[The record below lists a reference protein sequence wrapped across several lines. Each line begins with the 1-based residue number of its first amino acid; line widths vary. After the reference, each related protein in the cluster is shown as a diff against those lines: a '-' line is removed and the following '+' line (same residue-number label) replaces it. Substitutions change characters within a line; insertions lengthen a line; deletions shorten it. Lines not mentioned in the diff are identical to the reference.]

1 MEKELDFIPIKSFQQ
16 QKRERLER
24 NKILQEKQEKI
35 VKAKVEKSVKR
46 FVFGGTF
53 ILAFATS
60 LAFNGKHLANTII
73 ENNQIEKNFR
83 PIYEDA
89 QEIVS
94 ENTNIAKNTHT
105 GISEPQYDHMGI
117 AIDVEN
123 YVSKFGKLQGDALLA
138 AVLDV
143 SKDNAYQNDD
153 RIIRALPNDFVDAQ
167 TAEEYVHSL
176 GYENTDEYL
185 EAMKEVMYNENQ
197 RQETIEKYENQESE
211 LKR

>member
-1 MEKELDFIPIKSFQQ
+1 MEKELDFTPIKSFQQ
-16 QKRERLER
+16 QKREKLER
-24 NKILQEKQEKI
+24 NRILQERQERI
-35 VKAKVEKSVKR
+35 AKAKVKKSVKR
-46 FVFGGTF
+46 FVLGGSF
-53 ILAFATS
+53 LLAFSTS
-60 LAFNGKHLANTII
+60 LAFNGKHIVNTLN
-73 ENNQIEKNFR
+73 ENNQIETNFR

-153 RIIRALPNDFVDAQ
+153 RIVRALSDDFVDAQ

-176 GYENTDEYL
+176 GYENTSEYL

>member
-1 MEKELDFIPIKSFQQ
+1 
-16 QKRERLER
+16 
-24 NKILQEKQEKI
+24 
-35 VKAKVEKSVKR
+35 
-46 FVFGGTF
+46 
-53 ILAFATS
+53 
-60 LAFNGKHLANTII
+60 
-73 ENNQIEKNFR
+73 
-83 PIYEDA
+83 
-89 QEIVS
+89 
-94 ENTNIAKNTHT
+94 
-105 GISEPQYDHMGI
+105 MGI

-153 RIIRALPNDFVDAQ
+153 RIVRALSDDFVDAQ

-176 GYENTDEYL
+176 GYENTSEYL